1 MKIIELKVD
10 GFRKLK
16 AVELKF
22 NQNGLTI
29 IQGDNE
35 AGKSSILDSIQY
47 LFEGQKVVNDRVIQQ
62 GKDKTEIELQTD
74 KYKIKRV
81 KTLKTD
87 RLIVETKEKAV
98 LKSPQSFLQE
108 FVNELTFN
116 PFPFLNKTSEQK
128 LKFLMDFL
136 NIDFEQI
143 NDMIKELEI
152 ERRICGQQGKEL
164 GKPVKTDNIVTE
176 KIDVQELFEKQKA
189 IYSFNVKQNEKLYR
203 KKSLIAQLKTNW
215 GEVKELKEKIN
226 YLMIG
231 NRKMEDEADAI
242 QIQKLKDLTNIETE
256 IHNAEN
262 QNNLYNKYQDY
273 LNKEKEYENKR
284 IEYEKF
290 TTEIEKLRNQKKE
303 KLEKAQT
310 GIKDLVIK
318 EDGLYYKG
326 IDSENW
332 SDSQGIN
339 ISCQL
344 CIAMNPKLK
353 AVFVDRGESFG
364 EKRLQQIKEW
374 AEKNN
379 IQVVLTKIGEIGKE
393 QENVFYIEEGKIL

>member
-10 GFRKLK
+10 GFRKLE

-47 LFEGQKVVNDRVIQQ
+47 LFEGQKVINDKVIQN

-74 KYKIKRV
+74 KYTIKRV

-108 FVNELTFN
+108 FVNELTFD
-116 PFPFLNKTSEQK
+116 PFPFLNKTADQK

-136 NIDFEQI
+136 NIDFEGI
-143 NDMIKELEI
+143 NNKINEIEI

-164 GKPVKTDNIVTE
+164 GKPVKPDNIVTE
-176 KIDVQELFEKQKA
+176 RVNIQELLERHNAINVFNSKQT
-189 IYSFNVKQNEKLYR
+189 EKLNK
-203 KKSLIAQLKTNW
+203 KKSLHLLVGINANKILELQKQIDKIKTENR
-215 GEVKELKEKIN
+215 ELIIMADNIQVENFQDTESIEKEIK
-226 YLMIG
+226 G
-231 NRKMEDEADAI
+231 
-242 QIQKLKDLTNIETE
+242 
-256 IHNAEN
+256 AEN
-262 QNNLYNKYQDY
+262 QNRLYDEYQNY
-273 LNKEKEYENKR
+273 LNDVEAYEKKR
-284 IEYEKF
+284 NEYEKF
-290 TTEIEKLRNQKKE
+290 TTEIEKLRNQKRKE
-303 KLEKAQT
+303 LENSKT
-310 GIKDLVIK
+310 GIKDLMIQ
-318 EDGLYYKG
+318 ENGLYYKG

-332 SDSQGIN
+332 SDSQGID

-364 EKRLQQIKEW
+364 NKKLKQIKEW
-374 AEKNN
+374 AKKND
-379 IQVVLTKIGEIGKE
+379 IQIVLTRIGETGDK
-393 QENVFYIEEGKIL
+393 QNNVFYIEEGKIL